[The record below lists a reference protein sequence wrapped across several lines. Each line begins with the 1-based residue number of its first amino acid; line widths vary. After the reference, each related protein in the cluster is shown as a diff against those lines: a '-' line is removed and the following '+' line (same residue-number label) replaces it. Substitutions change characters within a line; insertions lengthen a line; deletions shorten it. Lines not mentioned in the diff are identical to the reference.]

1 MLKLKFD
8 TKVVRA
14 SSKPDPTTGSI
25 VPPLHQTATYVLEEV
40 GRDKGFDWALI
51 KLGCEGIISQVNID
65 TSHFTG
71 NYPPEA
77 KIYGC
82 LSKKKPDVNS
92 EKWGIIIPKVNLGPD
107 QSNVFDSMSKNVYNW
122 IKLEIYPDGGVA
134 RLRLYGKVH
143 IDWKQYSK
151 NNIYELSSLRLGGK
165 IIYYNNAHYGNVNAL
180 ITDGRGKNMGDGWE
194 TRRRREPGNDWIIIS
209 LGKPANIKSL
219 EIDTAFFKGN
229 YPHSCSVQG
238 YKLDRKIDFS
248 DERLYKSW
256 PIILEKKKLF
266 ADSIHKFSKE
276 LINTDKLYNHIK
288 LNIFPDGGVS
298 RFRVFG
304 KIE

>member
-1 MLKLKFD
+1 
-8 TKVVRA
+8 
-14 SSKPDPTTGSI
+14 
-25 VPPLHQTATYVLEEV
+25 
-40 GRDKGFDWALI
+40 
-51 KLGCEGIISQVNID
+51 
-65 TSHFTG
+65 
-71 NYPPEA
+71 
-77 KIYGC
+77 
-82 LSKKKPDVNS
+82 
-92 EKWGIIIPKVNLGPD
+92 
-107 QSNVFDSMSKNVYNW
+107 
-122 IKLEIYPDGGVA
+122 
-134 RLRLYGKVH
+134 
-143 IDWKQYSK
+143 
-151 NNIYELSSLRLGGK
+151 
-165 IIYYNNAHYGNVNAL
+165 
-180 ITDGRGKNMGDGWE
+180 DGWE